1 MNKEQFYLDHIESI
15 NEALSDLTDFF
26 DLEPKVLSSINGI
39 IALNMA
45 ALNVLKE
52 EDDEVS

>member
-1 MNKEQFYLDHIESI
+1 MNKEEFYLDHIESI

-26 DLEPKVLSSINGI
+26 DLEPKLLASINGI

-45 ALNVLKE
+45 ASNVLKE
-52 EDDEVS
+52 EDDEAS